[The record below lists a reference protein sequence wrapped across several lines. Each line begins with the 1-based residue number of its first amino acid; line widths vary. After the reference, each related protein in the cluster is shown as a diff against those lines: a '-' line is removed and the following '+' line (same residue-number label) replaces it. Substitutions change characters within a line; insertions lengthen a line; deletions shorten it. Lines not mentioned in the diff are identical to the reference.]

1 MVSSSSPVA
10 PPQRAAWRWL
20 PALLALYALLF
31 VITGTW
37 FLRKYLGPVTWDQ
50 ALFHLQ
56 HGGLDYSD
64 PRMLSRAWRYLGGTL
79 LLTLLLL
86 AALRCAGRRGCLALW
101 GLLGLGAAA
110 SVAATVKNP
119 CLPGDGDYLARNYV
133 DPSSL
138 AMQAPAAAQRPDILL
153 VFVESLDEAYTRPR
167 DAAEAPLPRLSH
179 WHEAHQT
186 FGALRN
192 LSGASWTVGGLFS
205 ALCGVPL
212 QPVGLMSRQSFEYSQ
227 QFFDQGR
234 CLTDLLAAQGWDI
247 SFYGGASLQ
256 FAGKGRFLASHR
268 VQRRFGREQ
277 WQARGVAVPAEGWG
291 LLDSTLS
298 EQAWVDMNRPRRADE
313 PRMHIVLTVNTHG
326 PAGSEDPGCAPPR
339 AEQADV
345 AAPVLMG
352 DALRC
357 TDRMIEQL
365 ARRFAERADGR
376 PKVVWIM
383 GDHLAPQQLLADRLM
398 PPVDG
403 ARTVFHVLA
412 RFDGQGRELPAP
424 DAQRQFSH
432 VDVLPTLAEAAGLS
446 WAPQAHRLG
455 LGVSLLAP
463 GAPATLVERDGFET
477 ADGRLACHSPL
488 FARLWGGDAVGD

>member
-1 MVSSSSPVA
+1 VTASSSPSTV
-10 PPQRAAWRWL
+10 RRTRL
-20 PALLALYALLF
+20 LLALLALFALLF
-31 VITGTW
+31 VVTGSW
-37 FLRKYLGPVTWDQ
+37 FLRKYLGPVTFDQ
-50 ALFHLQ
+50 VLFHLQ
-56 HGGLDYSD
+56 HGGLDYTD
-64 PRMLSRAWRYLGGTL
+64 PRMVSRAWRYLGGTAVLSL
-79 LLTLLLL
+79 LMLW
-86 AALRCAGRRGCLALW
+86 ALQQLGKPGRVALW
-101 GLLGLGAAA
+101 GLLGACAAA
-110 SVAATVKNP
+110 SVHATVKDP
-119 CLPGDGDYLARNYV
+119 CLPGEGDYLAQHYV
-133 DPSSL
+133 DP
-138 AMQAPAAAQRPDILL
+138 AMLKIRASADPPDILL
-153 VFVESLDEAYTRPR
+153 VFIESLDEAYTRPR
-167 DAAEAPLPRLSH
+167 DAAQAPLPRLSR

-192 LSGASWTVGGLFS
+192 LSGASWTVGGLFT

-268 VQRRFGREQ
+268 VDRQFGREQ

-291 LLDSTLS
+291 LLDSALS
-298 EQAWVDMNRPRRADE
+298 EQAWADMNRPRRHGE
-313 PRMHIVLTVNTHG
+313 PRMHILLTVNTHG
-326 PAGSEDPGCAPPR
+326 PAGSEDPGCAPAR
-339 AEQADV
+339 VVAEID
-345 AAPVLMG
+345 APVQMS

-365 ARRFAERADGR
+365 ARRFAEQTDGR

-383 GDHLAPQQLLADRLM
+383 GDHLAPQQLLADRLR
-398 PPVDG
+398 PAADG

-412 RFDGQGRELPAP
+412 RFDGTGRELPAP

-432 VDVLPTLAEAAGLS
+432 VDVLPTLAEAAGLRWS
-446 WAPQAHRLG
+446 PLPHRLG

-463 GAPATLVERDGFET
+463 GAPATLVERDGFEA

-488 FARLWGGDAVGD
+488 FAKLWGSDAVGD

>member
-1 MVSSSSPVA
+1 MNASSSPSAA
-10 PPQRAAWRWL
+10 PRRALRRWL
-20 PALLALYALLF
+20 PVLLALYALLF

-37 FLRKYLGPVTWDQ
+37 FLRKYLGPVTFDQ
-50 ALFHLQ
+50 VLFHLQ

-79 LLTLLLL
+79 VLSLLLL
-86 AALRCAGRRGCLALW
+86 GALRRSGRWGRVAVW

-110 SVAATVKNP
+110 SVAATVKDP
-119 CLPGDGDYLARNYV
+119 CLPGDGDYLAQHYV
-133 DPSSL
+133 DPSVL
-138 AMQAPAAAQRPDILL
+138 TVKAPVVKAERPDILL
-153 VFVESLDEAYTRPR
+153 VFIESLDEAYTRPR
-167 DAAEAPLPRLSH
+167 DAAQALLPRLSH

-192 LSGASWTVGGLFS
+192 LSGASWTVGGLFT

-256 FAGKGRFLASHR
+256 FAGKGRFLASHQ
-268 VQRRFGREQ
+268 VRRQFGREQ
-277 WQARGVAVPAEGWG
+277 WQARGVPVPAEGWG
-291 LLDSTLS
+291 LLDSALS
-298 EQAWVDMNRPRRADE
+298 EQAWADMNRPRRQDE
-313 PRMHIVLTVNTHG
+313 PRMHILLTVNTHG
-326 PAGSEDPGCAPPR
+326 PAGSEDPGCAPAPAA
-339 AEQADV
+339 AEIE
-345 AAPVLMG
+345 APVMMS

-365 ARRFAERADGR
+365 ARRFTEQADGR

-383 GDHLAPQQLLADRLM
+383 GDHLAPKQLLADSLT
-398 PPVDG
+398 PAADG

-412 RFDGQGRELPAP
+412 RFDGKGRELPAP

-446 WAPQAHRLG
+446 WAPQPHRLG

-488 FARLWGGDAVGD
+488 FARLWGSDAVGD